1 MPNPTP
7 ISKPISTTPGE
18 VVADAL
24 GYPGQMVDHGETYES
39 ISENI
44 GGLILDRRPPRSWW
58 IGLFVGFIGVMML
71 LMAITWLFYRGV
83 GIWGVNIPVA
93 WGFAIVNFVW
103 WIGIGHAGTLISAI
117 LLLMFQK
124 WRTSINRLA
133 EAMTIFAVACAGLFP
148 LLHLGRPWVFYWLFP
163 YPDTMGVWPQFRSP
177 LVWDV
182 FAVSTYFTVSLVYWY
197 IGMIPDLAT
206 LRDRAKKT
214 WVARAYGILCLGWRG
229 SAEHWGRYETA
240 YLLLAGLATPLV
252 LSVHSVVSLDFSV
265 AIVPGWHSTIF
276 PPYFVAGAIY
286 SGFAMVLTLVLPFR
300 KLYHLEHYITER
312 HINNMAN
319 VMLCTGMIVAYG
331 YIMEAF
337 MSFFSGDEFE
347 HFMMVNRASGPYAR
361 TFWVLVLCN
370 ILIPQAIWSS
380 RVRRNHV
387 LLWFISLVINVGM
400 WLERYVIVVTSLTRD
415 FTPSAWHMYGGT
427 KWDYMTFIGT
437 LCLFLFLIFLFL
449 RFLPMISMA
458 EIRRLVAEEK
468 GDSA

>member
-1 MPNPTP
+1 
-7 ISKPISTTPGE
+7 
-18 VVADAL
+18 
-24 GYPGQMVDHGETYES
+24 
-39 ISENI
+39 
-44 GGLILDRRPPRSWW
+44 
-58 IGLFVGFIGVMML
+58 
-71 LMAITWLFYRGV
+71 
-83 GIWGVNIPVA
+83 
-93 WGFAIVNFVW
+93 
-103 WIGIGHAGTLISAI
+103 
-117 LLLMFQK
+117 
-124 WRTSINRLA
+124 
-133 EAMTIFAVACAGLFP
+133 
-148 LLHLGRPWVFYWLFP
+148 
-163 YPDTMGVWPQFRSP
+163 
-177 LVWDV
+177 
-182 FAVSTYFTVSLVYWY
+182 
-197 IGMIPDLAT
+197 
-206 LRDRAKKT
+206 
-214 WVARAYGILCLGWRG
+214 
-229 SAEHWGRYETA
+229 
-240 YLLLAGLATPLV
+240 
-252 LSVHSVVSLDFSV
+252 
-265 AIVPGWHSTIF
+265 
-276 PPYFVAGAIY
+276 
-286 SGFAMVLTLVLPFR
+286 
-300 KLYHLEHYITER
+300 
-312 HINNMAN
+312 
-319 VMLCTGMIVAYG
+319 MIVAYG